1 MSTASVRAVLF
12 DIAPEFETVDVTEL
26 ARIDRFIVR
35 AQQSVNSNLWG
46 DKNDEAVALL
56 AAHSLTMSL
65 SSTSKLGIV
74 KREKTSMGEIE
85 YQGGEGASGVSG
97 LYSGTAYGRQ
107 FAMLMRTVKAGPRL
121 LNKAGG
127 IA

>member
-1 MSTASVRAVLF
+1 MSTASVRVVLF
-12 DIAPEFETVDVTEL
+12 DIAPEFYTVDVTEL

-56 AAHSLTMSL
+56 TAHSLTMAL
-65 SSTSKLGIV
+65 ASTSKLGVV

-85 YQGGEGASGVSG
+85 YQGGEGTSGVKG
-97 LYSGTAYGRQ
+97 LYSGTSYGRQ
-107 FAMLMRTVKAGPRL
+107 FSMLASTIKAGPRL
-121 LNKAGG
+121 LNRAGG
-127 IA
+127 VA